1 MKAACRDLSDI
12 DKSSQDSP
20 IADSSHL
27 TSNSLESIFTTSHP
41 CSNDATEFVLPVAK
55 LDSELSSTV
64 AIVDA
69 EAKGIVDL
77 QNESNDGKNDRLSAC
92 IVCQKKF
99 KSKSCMNKHLR
110 SVHTGSLNSFEFLYV
125 FGGVR

>member
-1 MKAACRDLSDI
+1 MKAACRDSSDI
-12 DKSSQDSP
+12 DKSSLDSP

-27 TSNSLESIFTTSHP
+27 LSNSLESIFTTSHP

-55 LDSELSSTV
+55 HDSESNSTI
-64 AIVDA
+64 AFVDG
-69 EAKGIVDL
+69 ENKGVVDI
-77 QNESNDGKNDRLSAC
+77 QNESNDGKDDRLSAC

-110 SVHTGSLNSFEFLYV
+110 SVHTGSLNSFLFIFLSTIV
-125 FGGVR
+125 